1 MSIFINQNS
10 LSRENIEDAF
20 RKLQTY
26 IYFENTDLHLRNQ
39 LAEYIES
46 DGIKRLEKLTQK
58 IRKGPNAFEKQF
70 NSISFHFYPK
80 GVTGKSITEN
90 TETLPPNFITNKIY
104 SSSLDVK
111 RLAIFCDL
119 DIELHL
125 ISILWILEFGYIL
138 DKGLSRFCFGNRLL
152 LNKGKI
158 PPGKTLFKP
167 YQKQYQKWWDN
178 AIKEAD
184 TLLNKKENSCIVN
197 FDLKDYFH
205 RANIEFDE
213 IERLIKLKTGKSI
226 EKNHL
231 HRIFKTLH
239 SEYKIRLQKIL
250 PNNIK
255 LGKGYPLPVSLL
267 SSFVLGNWHLKKFDA
282 EVIKKIRPVYYG
294 RYVDDIIIVLRDTV
308 IKKFG
313 SEQRKFLESYFVRKN
328 IGYTDKDL
336 NVTNYYLIKYF
347 YSIIKVSNDSEIFYH
362 LNSQGLNNLVLQ
374 PEKTF
379 IYQFD
384 YRFSQGLLSKF
395 VDDQKKRSSE
405 FRFLSDSEDSN
416 FDDFEEI
423 VFEDTFEIE
432 DSSKAK
438 FKNIEENKFKISVY
452 LSKLIRRVI
461 ERGVDYKEN
470 EVLKV
475 NKYFQSVNLIK
486 HYYFW
491 EKLFTLYLVSNR
503 KDFFFNLFQK
513 ASDLINSVNL
523 TNHATRLADELKQ
536 DLNNHLKYSFEMAL
550 SFNPKFITVED
561 SFEPQNKEIPKYS
574 GVFRKT
580 GLIRKN
586 YTKYPLL
593 HLTSKGK
600 NGVFSLL
607 DKNLVFS
614 PFWTSEDFEIENI
627 RFLPYRIKFYEAYLH
642 NFRKTIVLRSEDVNS
657 NFKRFNLD
665 FTNSNSLLDDS
676 FDLFYNANIHF
687 TNEHQ
692 NQRTKNKIKNEYYR
706 NSSSSEIKSNLG
718 KNNLFVNEIYIKNGG
733 SKKNK
738 IRLGI
743 INKYV
748 ALENFESSLNGKPNL
763 SKERL
768 EVFDQVLDEASKI
781 NNLDIF
787 INPELSLPHSL
798 IYNFCRF
805 SSNKQIGFVS
815 GIEHLKIYN
824 LGFNFIITCLPINID
839 GEKDTIPIIRLKN
852 HYAPEEE
859 EWIRGKD
866 MVVPKPKPYRY
877 DLLEWKGLYFSSYY
891 CYELADIFH
900 RSAVYSLIDL
910 MIAPVWNQDT
920 HYYNS
925 IIDCSVRDLHC
936 YFAQVNTSQYGET
949 KVSRPTGHV
958 RKNKVQVT
966 GGTIPEYPFTVLV
979 TDVDIQ
985 SIRDFQRHGFS
996 EQKERNKANKSF
1008 KPTPPDFPIENV
1020 LKRINNERFFE

>member
-1 MSIFINQNS
+1 
-10 LSRENIEDAF
+10 
-20 RKLQTY
+20 
-26 IYFENTDLHLRNQ
+26 
-39 LAEYIES
+39 
-46 DGIKRLEKLTQK
+46 
-58 IRKGPNAFEKQF
+58 
-70 NSISFHFYPK
+70 
-80 GVTGKSITEN
+80 
-90 TETLPPNFITNKIY
+90 
-104 SSSLDVK
+104 
-111 RLAIFCDL
+111 
-119 DIELHL
+119 
-125 ISILWILEFGYIL
+125 
-138 DKGLSRFCFGNRLL
+138 
-152 LNKGKI
+152 
-158 PPGKTLFKP
+158 
-167 YQKQYQKWWDN
+167 
-178 AIKEAD
+178 
-184 TLLNKKENSCIVN
+184 
-197 FDLKDYFH
+197 
-205 RANIEFDE
+205 
-213 IERLIKLKTGKSI
+213 
-226 EKNHL
+226 
-231 HRIFKTLH
+231 
-239 SEYKIRLQKIL
+239 
-250 PNNIK
+250 
-255 LGKGYPLPVSLL
+255 
-267 SSFVLGNWHLKKFDA
+267 
-282 EVIKKIRPVYYG
+282 
-294 RYVDDIIIVLRDTV
+294 
-308 IKKFG
+308 
-313 SEQRKFLESYFVRKN
+313 
-328 IGYTDKDL
+328 
-336 NVTNYYLIKYF
+336 
-347 YSIIKVSNDSEIFYH
+347 
-362 LNSQGLNNLVLQ
+362 
-374 PEKTF
+374 
-379 IYQFD
+379 
-384 YRFSQGLLSKF
+384 
-395 VDDQKKRSSE
+395 
-405 FRFLSDSEDSN
+405 
-416 FDDFEEI
+416 
-423 VFEDTFEIE
+423 
-432 DSSKAK
+432 
-438 FKNIEENKFKISVY
+438 
-452 LSKLIRRVI
+452 
-461 ERGVDYKEN
+461 
-470 EVLKV
+470 
-475 NKYFQSVNLIK
+475 
-486 HYYFW
+486 
-491 EKLFTLYLVSNR
+491 
-503 KDFFFNLFQK
+503 
-513 ASDLINSVNL
+513 
-523 TNHATRLADELKQ
+523 
-536 DLNNHLKYSFEMAL
+536 
-550 SFNPKFITVED
+550 
-561 SFEPQNKEIPKYS
+561 
-574 GVFRKT
+574 
-580 GLIRKN
+580 
-586 YTKYPLL
+586 
-593 HLTSKGK
+593 
-600 NGVFSLL
+600 
-607 DKNLVFS
+607 
-614 PFWTSEDFEIENI
+614 
-627 RFLPYRIKFYEAYLH
+627 
-642 NFRKTIVLRSEDVNS
+642 
-657 NFKRFNLD
+657 LD

-706 NSSSSEIKSNLG
+706 NSSSSKIKSNLG